1 MQDNRLASLEK
12 ELRIRGYSYRTIRNY
27 IFSNKRFLEF
37 IKKPIDEITTND
49 VKMYLLFL
57 KEKCLSNNSLNH
69 VLAALKFYYGKV
81 LKRKIF
87 FNIENLKPERRLPMV
102 LTKEEVKKILN
113 AIKNPKHRLLVEF
126 MYGCGLRVSEV
137 VRLKVNDIDFN
148 ERILRVKQGKNRK
161 DRLVKIPQRVIE
173 SLNSYLPRGRIG
185 IDYVFPGQKKKH
197 HLSTKSV
204 DKIVKKAV
212 RLVGVNKEV
221 SCHTFR
227 HSFAT
232 HLLENG
238 VDIRIIQMLLGHK
251 RLDTT
256 QIYTHVSTRQLKE
269 VESPLDGL

>member
-1 MQDNRLASLEK
+1 MQDKRLSSLEK
-12 ELRIRGYSYRTIRNY
+12 ELKIRGYSQKTIRNY
-27 IFSNKRFLEF
+27 IFSNKRFLNF

-49 VKMYLLFL
+49 VKMYILFL
-57 KEKCLSNNSLNH
+57 KDKGLSNNSLNH

-87 FNIENLKPERRLPMV
+87 FNIENLKPERRLPIV

-137 VRLKVNDIDFN
+137 VKLRVNDIDFN
-148 ERILRVKQGKNRK
+148 ERILRIKQGKNRK
-161 DRLVKIPQRVIE
+161 DRLVKIPQRITE
-173 SLNSYLPRGRIG
+173 GLNDYLPRGRISM
-185 IDYVFPGQKKKH
+185 DYVFPGQKKNH

-212 RLVGVNKEV
+212 RLAEINKEV

-232 HLLENG
+232 HLLEDG
-238 VDIRIIQMLLGHK
+238 TDIRIIQKLLGHK

-256 QIYTHVSTRQLKE
+256 QIYTHVSSRQLKE
-269 VESPLDGL
+269 VKSPLDGL

>member
-1 MQDNRLASLEK
+1 MQDERLESLEK
-12 ELRIRGYSYRTIRNY
+12 ELRIRGYSWKTLRNY
-27 IFSNKRFLEF
+27 IFSNKRFLRF

-49 VKMYLLFL
+49 VKTYLLFL
-57 KEKCLSNNSLNH
+57 KDKGLSNNSLNH

-87 FNIENLKPERRLPMV
+87 FNIENLKPERTLPVV

-126 MYGCGLRVSEV
+126 MYGCGLRVSEAV
-137 VRLKVNDIDFN
+137 SLRVNDIDFN

-161 DRLVKIPQRVIE
+161 DRLVKIPQRIIE
-173 SLNSYLPRGRIG
+173 GLNAYLPRGKIG
-185 IDYVFPGQKKKH
+185 LDYIFPGQKEKH
-197 HLSTKSV
+197 HLSTKSA
-204 DKIVKKAV
+204 DKIVKKTT
-212 RLVGVNKEV
+212 RLVGINKEV

-227 HSFAT
+227 HSYAT

-238 VDIRIIQMLLGHK
+238 VDIRFIQKLLGHK

-256 QIYTHVSTRQLKE
+256 QIYTQVSTEQLKKI
-269 VESPLDGL
+269 ESPLDDL